1 MRLVLAL
8 LVVVV
13 ALASVA
19 WLVAGYEGE
28 SYQEDSPAGVSLGGE
43 QTRKAEWTTP
53 LAVLVGVTGA
63 GIAIA
68 ILLGEHVPSLRRGG
82 DRPPE

>member
-8 LVVVV
+8 LVVVL
-13 ALASVA
+13 ALASGA

-28 SYQEDSPAGVSLGGE
+28 SYQEDSPAGVGLAGE
-43 QTRKAEWTTP
+43 QTRKAEWQNP
-53 LAVLVGVTGA
+53 VAVLVGVTGA

-68 ILLGEHVPSLRRGG
+68 ILLGEHVPLRRGG
-82 DRPPE
+82 SQPLE